1 MVDNVCLV
9 LSSSAD
15 QLYFRASFVWEA
27 KRQSYQLRTALA
39 CLQPAHSAFILG
51 FVKRLSSLMKE
62 R

>member
-1 MVDNVCLV
+1 LFGFVKLGR
-9 LSSSAD
+9 SALL
-15 QLYFRASFVWEA
+15 QGKFCVGSEA
-27 KRQSYQLRTALA
+27 TKLPVADRS